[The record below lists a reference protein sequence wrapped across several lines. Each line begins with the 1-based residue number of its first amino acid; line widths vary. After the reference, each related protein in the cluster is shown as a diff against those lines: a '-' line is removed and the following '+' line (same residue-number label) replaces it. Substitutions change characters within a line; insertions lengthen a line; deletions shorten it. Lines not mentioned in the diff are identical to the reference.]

1 MSSSE
6 LKVLLIGESDVGKS
20 NILLR
25 FTQNVFSAD
34 FIPTMGTDFLSK
46 EIQIPDKE
54 DTVRLNIWDTA
65 GQERFRTITSSHYRC
80 TDCVLVVFDITN
92 RQSFERV
99 SLWLHE
105 VNRFTGENLQ
115 VAIVGNKI
123 DLEESREVTKQEA
136 QDFAAEY
143 GVAYHECSAKENIDI
158 SCIFTSLATKA
169 MKEQAIVTYQPANK
183 HSTLKLPK
191 KQRRFSKFCS
201 SIRSCTLKLF
211 N

>member
-65 GQERFRTITSSHYRC
+65 GQERFRWVHFNILVKTRFVSKQNMLTIE
-80 TDCVLVVFDITN
+80 L
-92 RQSFERV
+92 
-99 SLWLHE
+99 
-105 VNRFTGENLQ
+105 
-115 VAIVGNKI
+115 
-123 DLEESREVTKQEA
+123 
-136 QDFAAEY
+136 
-143 GVAYHECSAKENIDI
+143 
-158 SCIFTSLATKA
+158 
-169 MKEQAIVTYQPANK
+169 
-183 HSTLKLPK
+183 
-191 KQRRFSKFCS
+191 
-201 SIRSCTLKLF
+201 
-211 N
+211 